1 MDNITERRHRE
12 LISILSELI
21 TTIELMEKDHKEY
34 LLTQNKNEAKEWLTF
49 LKNHTD
55 KDELKSLEN
64 EIADRVF
71 YRFDVQIVNTK
82 LDNKR
87 SELMKKYIMKSN
99 EWLK

>member
-34 LLTQNKNEAKEWLTF
+34 LLMQNKNEAKEWLTF

-55 KDELKSLEN
+55 KEELKSLEN